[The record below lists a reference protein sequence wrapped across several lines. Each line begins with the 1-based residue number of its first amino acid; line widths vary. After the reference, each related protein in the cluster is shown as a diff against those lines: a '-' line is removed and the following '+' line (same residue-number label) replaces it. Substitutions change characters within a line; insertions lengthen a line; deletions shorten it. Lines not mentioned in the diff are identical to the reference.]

1 MSDFVRILLLLLLV
15 VSAAMLLCLLIPA
28 LVLLEL
34 FLVLLGGLILAVGI
48 SLLDDLIHY
57 HKIGQRL
64 REIELERERQQL
76 RLLDHSQVGTSHCRN
91 QGRSRRLRRGRCRG

>member
-1 MSDFVRILLLLLLV
+1 MRDSIKIALGIILVL
-15 VSAAMLLCLLIPA
+15 SAAVLLCLLIPA

-57 HKIGQRL
+57 HKIGQKL
-64 REIELERERQQL
+64 REIELERQRQKL
-76 RLLDHSQVGTSHCRN
+76 LLLDHNRISTSHYRN
-91 QGRSRRLRRGRCRG
+91 QRRSRRLRGGGCC